1 MKRCFSWW
9 SKLRQ
14 RRAAVDLARFE
25 EELVQL
31 QELVYQLRRRVA
43 VMRLQ
48 DDDSIC
54 PTTLEPHVYV
64 QFASNP
70 RESRL
75 VCHDC
80 DKPAEIDD
88 VLYRPHGRSSL
99 GSYP

>member
-1 MKRCFSWW
+1 MKAWW
-9 SKLRQ
+9 RKLIR
-14 RRAAVDLARFE
+14 RRAAVDLAHFE
-25 EELVQL
+25 AELVQL
-31 QELVYQLRRRVA
+31 QELVHQLRRRVA
-43 VMRLQ
+43 LMRLQ

-99 GSYP
+99 GS